1 MVSTYLRSLIL
12 GLLFLTGTGGL
23 LTIALAGESD
33 PVVASVSGEPIRLSY
48 VYQHI
53 EALPLGDQIDVR
65 DQLERFTESVIKEEV
80 LFQYALH
87 QLAEDPEFR
96 EEIKTIVL
104 SHLIEKHVKSRID
117 ISDMVVEAYY
127 RDNRSEISGEH
138 WRVHHIPL
146 TAGAKC
152 EILMPRIT
160 SLASF
165 VELARKHSTDPVL
178 ANRGGDLGYVMRHH
192 NVLGLGEDLFALP
205 LHKTYRIDNQ
215 DGCHLIWISEH
226 VKSPLPALDE
236 VRDRIRQT
244 IVRQQ
249 EVSLLKA
256 LLDRATK
263 DIVVE
268 RYTPTNNATQD
279 TAISDVA
286 ITNQ

>member
-1 MVSTYLRSLIL
+1 MISTYLRSLIL
-12 GLLFLTGTGGL
+12 ALLFLTGAGGL
-23 LTIALAGESD
+23 LTNALAGEPD
-33 PVVASVSGEPIRLSY
+33 PVVARVASEPIRLSY

-65 DQLERFTESVIKEEV
+65 DQLERFTESVIKEQM
-80 LFQYALH
+80 LFQYAL
-87 QLAEDPEFR
+87 QQMDEDPEFR

-117 ISDMVVEAYY
+117 VTDKIVEAFY
-127 RDNRSEISGEH
+127 RDNRVEISGEH

-146 TAGAKC
+146 NTGAQC
-152 EILMPRIT
+152 EIFMPRIT

-192 NVLGLGEDLFALP
+192 NVLGLGEALFALP

-249 EVSLLKA
+249 EVSLLKT
-256 LLDRATK
+256 LLENASK

-279 TAISDVA
+279 RAISDVA

>member
-12 GLLFLTGTGGL
+12 ALLFLTGTGGL
-23 LTIALAGESD
+23 LTSALAGESD

-87 QLAEDPEFR
+87 QLDEDPEFR
-96 EEIKTIVL
+96 EEIKAIVL

-146 TAGAKC
+146 TAGAQC

-160 SLASF
+160 SLVSF
-165 VELARKHSTDPVL
+165 VDLARKHSTDPVL
-178 ANRGGDLGYVMRHH
+178 ASRGGDLGYVMRHH
-192 NVLGLGEDLFALP
+192 NVLGLGEALFALP
-205 LHKTYRIDNQ
+205 LHETHRIDNQ

-226 VKSPLPALDE
+226 VKSPMPALAE
-236 VRDRIRQT
+236 VHDRIRQ
-244 IVRQQ
+244 ILVRQQ
-249 EVSLLKA
+249 EVSLLN
-256 LLDRATK
+256 LLLESASK
-263 DIVVE
+263 DIVVK
-268 RYTPTNNATQD
+268 RYSSTNNDAQNTV
-279 TAISDVA
+279 TSDA
-286 ITNQ
+286 PTTIQ